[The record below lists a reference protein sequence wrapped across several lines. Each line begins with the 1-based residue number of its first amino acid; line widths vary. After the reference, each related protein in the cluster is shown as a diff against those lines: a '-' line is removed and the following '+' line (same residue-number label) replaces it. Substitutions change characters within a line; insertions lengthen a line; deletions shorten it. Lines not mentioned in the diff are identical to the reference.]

1 MATNAGMKAIA
12 KEEKRMEKERKRQ
25 VELANKM
32 LIPAGK
38 KTLETLGLI
47 SFDPKGVFRL
57 KENRWMSVFLLSG
70 DFKALAGK
78 SLSLSGRIRIVW
90 HLGEEGGR
98 ATCHLILMEN
108 GEIYEEV
115 RQLMSKDLDLIK
127 EVVKITPLS
136 VDEVMQSIIEKFGQ
150 NIRFSYASY
159 VRGNKDWKKECFLEI
174 KEEAEKFTVGSSF
187 GEAFYAL
194 SYPSILKEGFMESLS
209 HLGCQAFLSLDM
221 NSLTDEEQLDFN
233 RAIEK
238 RYNKRLKFSGE
249 DNYLNVSL
257 ALVILCDSDDAR
269 EIIEKTVIALANNYN
284 IMLSISFH
292 EQRAVTESVLSLGL
306 IDNKIMRN
314 VRAEVVESLVGGDT
328 DADAKIQI

>member
-12 KEEKRMEKERKRQ
+12 KEEKRMEKERKSQ

-98 ATCHLILMEN
+98 ETCHLILMEN

-115 RQLMSKDLDLIK
+115 WM
-127 EVVKITPLS
+127 
-136 VDEVMQSIIEKFGQ
+136 
-150 NIRFSYASY
+150 
-159 VRGNKDWKKECFLEI
+159 
-174 KEEAEKFTVGSSF
+174 
-187 GEAFYAL
+187 
-194 SYPSILKEGFMESLS
+194 
-209 HLGCQAFLSLDM
+209 
-221 NSLTDEEQLDFN
+221 
-233 RAIEK
+233 
-238 RYNKRLKFSGE
+238 
-249 DNYLNVSL
+249 
-257 ALVILCDSDDAR
+257 
-269 EIIEKTVIALANNYN
+269 
-284 IMLSISFH
+284 
-292 EQRAVTESVLSLGL
+292 
-306 IDNKIMRN
+306 
-314 VRAEVVESLVGGDT
+314 
-328 DADAKIQI
+328 

>member
-1 MATNAGMKAIA
+1 MVMFIIIAVAAG
-12 KEEKRMEKERKRQ
+12 
-25 VELANKM
+25 V
-32 LIPAGK
+32 AGLLYIFCK
-38 KTLETLGLI
+38 STLLPEFQSKVT
-47 SFDPKGVFRL
+47 
-57 KENRWMSVFLLSG
+57 ELLSG
-70 DFKALAGK
+70 DFKALTGK

-98 ATCHLILMEN
+98 ETCHLILMEN

-127 EVVKITPLS
+127 EVVKLTPLS

-174 KEEAEKFTVGSSF
+174 KEEAEKFIVGSSF

-238 RYNKRLKFSGE
+238 RYNKRLKFSEE

-269 EIIEKTVIALANNYN
+269 EIIEKTVIALANNYD

>member
-12 KEEKRMEKERKRQ
+12 KEEKRLEKERKRQ

-32 LIPAGK
+32 LIPVSK

-57 KENRWMSVFLLSG
+57 KDNRWMSVYLVSG
-70 DFKALAGK
+70 DFKALARK

-115 RQLMSKDLDLIK
+115 RQLMSKDLDIIK

-174 KEEAEKFTVGSSF
+174 TEEAEKFTVGSSF

-194 SYPSILKEGFMESLS
+194 SYPSTLKDGFMESLS

-238 RYNKRLKFSGE
+238 RYNKRLKFSEE

-269 EIIEKTVIALANNYN
+269 EIIEKTVIALANNYD
-284 IMLSISFH
+284 II
-292 EQRAVTESVLSLGL
+292 
-306 IDNKIMRN
+306 
-314 VRAEVVESLVGGDT
+314 
-328 DADAKIQI
+328 

>member
-1 MATNAGMKAIA
+1 MQKLKTKFDMACIKATNWIAAKKEGSDQLMVMFIIIAVAAG
-12 KEEKRMEKERKRQ
+12 
-25 VELANKM
+25 V
-32 LIPAGK
+32 AGLLYIFCK
-38 KTLETLGLI
+38 STLLPEFQSKVT
-47 SFDPKGVFRL
+47 
-57 KENRWMSVFLLSG
+57 ELLSG
-70 DFKALAGK
+70 DFKALTGK

-115 RQLMSKDLDLIK
+115 RQLMSKDLDIIK

-174 KEEAEKFTVGSSF
+174 TEEAEKFTVGSSF

-194 SYPSILKEGFMESLS
+194 SYPSTLKDGFMESLS

-269 EIIEKTVIALANNYN
+269 EIIEKTVIALANNYE
-284 IMLSISFH
+284 IMLSTIFH
-292 EQRAVTESVLSLGL
+292 EQRTVTESVLSRGL
-306 IDNKIMRN
+306 IDSKIMRN
-314 VRAEVVESLVGGDT
+314 VRVEVVESIVGGDK
-328 DADAKIQI
+328 DADAKI

>member
-1 MATNAGMKAIA
+1 
-12 KEEKRMEKERKRQ
+12 
-25 VELANKM
+25 
-32 LIPAGK
+32 
-38 KTLETLGLI
+38 
-47 SFDPKGVFRL
+47 
-57 KENRWMSVFLLSG
+57 
-70 DFKALAGK
+70 
-78 SLSLSGRIRIVW
+78 
-90 HLGEEGGR
+90 
-98 ATCHLILMEN
+98 
-108 GEIYEEV
+108 
-115 RQLMSKDLDLIK
+115 
-127 EVVKITPLS
+127 
-136 VDEVMQSIIEKFGQ
+136 
-150 NIRFSYASY
+150 
-159 VRGNKDWKKECFLEI
+159 
-174 KEEAEKFTVGSSF
+174 
-187 GEAFYAL
+187 
-194 SYPSILKEGFMESLS
+194 MESLS

-238 RYNKRLKFSGE
+238 RYNKRLKFSEE

-269 EIIEKTVIALANNYN
+269 EIIEKTVIALANNYD